1 MSDPEASP
9 QTGQGRARSRMR
21 GLPIAV
27 QIGVLLMVSLIA
39 AQLISVLVVLAS
51 PPPRPS
57 IFSINEV
64 AGALR
69 GGQLDLRPGP
79 PLVRV
84 TTAEPPRPFPPHAT
98 ADPNSLRAL
107 AMVLG
112 ARPEHVR
119 FVRIGQPLVGHI
131 ELHSMAGREPGPP
144 GAPPIGLGDT
154 VRWDGPAVHFVLRR
168 ADARGRGPPGPPLPA
183 GAPGVPGVMGIAPFP
198 GASPGESIVIG
209 GFVAAMQAPDGR
221 WTQVR
226 TPMEPFLTAW
236 HWRIVLW
243 LLGCILVVA
252 PTAWLFARRITAP
265 IDRFAAAAAALGR
278 DPRAPPMDV
287 AGPAEIG
294 KAAAAFNDMQARLR
308 RYVEDRTAMVG
319 AISHDLRTPLAR
331 LRYKID
337 SAPEPLK
344 AQVLSDVD
352 RMEAMI
358 GSVLAFIREA
368 SEPGRRERLDLRSIV
383 ECVTDEAGLAGGDA
397 SCEDG
402 PPVTI
407 DGDALALQRMLTN
420 LVDNAIKY
428 GRRANLRLRPSDGEA
443 VVEIRDEGP
452 GLPGH
457 ELARVFQ
464 PFYRPNAARTLDD
477 GGVGLGLA
485 VARSIARAHG
495 GDVELRNAEGGGL
508 LASVRLPLAT

>member
-1 MSDPEASP
+1 MSDPQASP
-9 QTGQGRARSRMR
+9 QTGRGRARSRMR

-57 IFSINEV
+57 VFSINEV
-64 AGALR
+64 VAALR
-69 GGQLDLRPGP
+69 GGRLDLRPGP
-79 PLVRV
+79 ALVRD
-84 TTAEPPRPFPPHAT
+84 TTARPPGAFPPHLIA
-98 ADPNSLRAL
+98 APQDEAAL
-107 AMVLG
+107 ASVTGLS
-112 ARPEHVR
+112 RDHVR
-119 FVRIGQPLVGHI
+119 FLLLGRPGVTRFV
-131 ELHSMAGREPGPP
+131 LHTEAMHMAAPPPPGPP
-144 GAPPIGLGDT
+144 GPAAAMHWIGPVPP
-154 VRWDGPAVHFVLRR
+154 
-168 ADARGRGPPGPPLPA
+168 PPGPH
-183 GAPGVPGVMGIAPFP
+183 P
-198 GASPGESIVIG
+198 GAMLITMTGGPGMRPGDSIIIG
-209 GFVAAMQAPDGR
+209 GFVAAVQGPDGR

-226 TPMEPFLTAW
+226 TPLEPLLTAW
-236 HWRIVLW
+236 HWRIAVW

-278 DPRAPPMDV
+278 DPRAPPLDLD
-287 AGPAEIG
+287 GPAEIG

-337 SAPEPLK
+337 GAPEPLK
-344 AQVLSDVD
+344 TQVLSDVD

-358 GSVLAFIREA
+358 GSVLAFIRQA

-397 SCEDG
+397 TCEDG
-402 PPVTI
+402 PPVTV

-428 GRRANLRLRPSDGEA
+428 GRRANLRLRPLDGEA
-443 VVEIRDEGP
+443 LVEIRDEGP
-452 GLPGH
+452 GLPAD

-495 GDVELRNAEGGGL
+495 GEGELRNAEGGGL

>member
-1 MSDPEASP
+1 MSDPQASP
-9 QTGQGRARSRMR
+9 PTERGRARDRIR

-64 AGALR
+64 AAALR
-69 GGQLDLRPGP
+69 GGRLDLRPGP
-79 PLVRV
+79 PLVRE
-84 TTAEPPRPFPPHAT
+84 TTARPPGMLPPHLMASPHDQ
-98 ADPNSLRAL
+98 AAL
-107 AMVLG
+107 ATVMGLSP
-112 ARPEHVR
+112 AHVR
-119 FVRIGQPLVGHI
+119 FL
-131 ELHSMAGREPGPP
+131 L
-144 GAPPIGLGDT
+144 L
-154 VRWDGPAVHFVLRR
+154 
-168 ADARGRGPPGPPLPA
+168 
-183 GAPGVPGVMGIAPFP
+183 GAPGVARFVLHTEAMHLPGPPPMGPPMGRPGPAFAMHWTGPMPPPPGPHP
-198 GASPGESIVIG
+198 GAMLITMMGGQGLQPGDSTVIG
-209 GFVAAMQAPDGR
+209 GFVAAVQGPDGR

-226 TPMEPFLTAW
+226 TPLEPFLTAW
-236 HWRIVLW
+236 HWRIAMW

-278 DPRAPPMDV
+278 DPRAPPMDLD
-287 AGPAEIG
+287 GPAEIG
-294 KAAAAFNDMQARLR
+294 KAAAAFNDMQSRLR

-331 LRYKID
+331 LRYKIEG
-337 SAPEPLK
+337 APEPLK

-402 PPVTI
+402 PPVTVE
-407 DGDALALQRMLTN
+407 GDALALQRMLTN

-428 GRRANLRLRPSDGEA
+428 GRRANLRLRPQEGEA
-443 VVEIRDEGP
+443 LVEIRDEGP
-452 GLPGH
+452 GLPAE

-495 GDVELRNAEGGGL
+495 GEVELRNAEGGGL